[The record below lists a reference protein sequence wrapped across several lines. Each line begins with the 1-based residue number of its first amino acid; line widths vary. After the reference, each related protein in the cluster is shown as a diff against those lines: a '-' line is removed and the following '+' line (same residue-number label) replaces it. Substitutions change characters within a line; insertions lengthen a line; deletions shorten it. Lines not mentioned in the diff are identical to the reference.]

1 MRSEYLAELR
11 ESHRHLLKKARGDP
25 QVAVG
30 DVVIIHDEDL
40 PRSFWRLGRI
50 RTLIVGR
57 DGQTRGATVGVVGKN
72 RRFSSLNRPL
82 QRLYPLETNR
92 TTAVADSPPRTEGV
106 QTTTETQPGD
116 QPRPERSQHSAGQ
129 PRPERSQRASA
140 KKGEERRRQWIRE
153 LTEET

>member
-1 MRSEYLAELR
+1 M
-11 ESHRHLLKKARGDP
+11 
-25 QVAVG
+25 AVG

-57 DGQTRGATVGVVGKN
+57 DEQTRGATVGVVGKN

-92 TTAVADSPPRTEGV
+92 TTAVADSPPGTEGV

-116 QPRPERSQHSAGQ
+116 QPRPKRSQHSDSADQ
-129 PRPERSQRASA
+129 PRPERSQRTSA
-140 KKGEERRRQWIRE
+140 KKGEQRRVKSDGDNGSVS
-153 LTEET
+153 